1 MEKTQFGISTLLP
14 SVQYSFLTSLRCTS
28 SVAAAAED
36 QQVRVLISRQESCV
50 PILLAV
56 VKLPLFEQEE
66 EEPQFRQSPGF
77 GSGHNMDDTS
87 HKADMLVM

>member
-1 MEKTQFGISTLLP
+1 MEKTQFAISTLLP

-28 SVAAAAED
+28 SVTAAAED
-36 QQVRVLISRQESCV
+36 QQVRVLISKQESCV
-50 PILLAV
+50 PILSAV

-66 EEPQFRQSPGF
+66 EEEPQFRQSPRF
-77 GSGHNMDDTS
+77 GNMDDAS